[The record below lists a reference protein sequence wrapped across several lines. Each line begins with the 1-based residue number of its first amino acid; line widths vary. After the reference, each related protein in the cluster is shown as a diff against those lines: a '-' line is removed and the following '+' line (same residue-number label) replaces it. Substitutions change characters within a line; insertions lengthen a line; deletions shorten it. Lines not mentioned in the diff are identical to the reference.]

1 MTFAWPP
8 LDEMARFALL
18 CLSSVFFTVDPL
30 ASIPAFLAMGA
41 HGGEARNRTIAKRA
55 AWTCFLVLTAFASA
69 GSLIFK
75 LFGITLP
82 AFKIAGGILLF
93 QIALEMLHSQ
103 RSETQEV
110 AEERQEGE
118 RKEDFGITPLGVPML
133 AGPGAI
139 SVVMVLMGQ
148 SRMWWQSVPVFLS
161 ILVTS
166 IASFYVLAAG
176 ARLQRRLGETGVR
189 ILMRLMGL
197 VLAAM
202 AVQFVLNGI
211 ADVWPGPRRLE
222 AALSSHSQYGMMTNA
237 GDSDLERLR
246 AGRPLHTLG
255 IDGLHRS
262 GPGREHVEWYGQLHR
277 AHPGSGGG
285 IG

>member
-1 MTFAWPP
+1 MTWVWPP
-8 LDEMARFALL
+8 LEELIRFSLVA
-18 CLSSVFFTVDPL
+18 LSSVFFTVDPF

-41 HGGEARNRTIAKRA
+41 RGSAERNRAIARRA
-55 AWTCFLVLTAFASA
+55 AWTCFIVLALFAST

-75 LFGITLP
+75 VFGVTLP

-103 RSETQEV
+103 RSKTQEV
-110 AEERQEGE
+110 AVEREEGE
-118 RKEDFGITPLGVPML
+118 TKDDFGITPLGVPML

-148 SRMWWQSVPVFLS
+148 STAWWQAAPVFVS

-166 IASFYVLAAG
+166 VSSFYILAAG
-176 ARLQRRLGETGVR
+176 GRVLERLGETGVR

-202 AVQFVLNGI
+202 AVQFVLNGVE
-211 ADVWPGPRRLE
+211 DVWL
-222 AALSSHSQYGMMTNA
+222 
-237 GDSDLERLR
+237 
-246 AGRPLHTLG
+246 GRS
-255 IDGLHRS
+255 RS
-262 GPGREHVEWYGQLHR
+262 
-277 AHPGSGGG
+277 
-285 IG
+285 

>member
-1 MTFAWPP
+1 MTFVWPP
-8 LDEMARFALL
+8 LDEMIRFSLVA
-18 CLSSVFFTVDPL
+18 LSSVFFTVDPF

-41 HGGEARNRTIAKRA
+41 RGSAERNRAIARRA
-55 AWTCFLVLTAFASA
+55 AWTCFLVLVLFAST

-75 LFGITLP
+75 LFGVTLP

-103 RSETQEV
+103 RSRTQEV
-110 AEERQEGE
+110 AVEREEGE
-118 RKEDFGITPLGVPML
+118 SKDDFGITPLGVPML

-148 SRMWWQSVPVFLS
+148 SKAWWQTAPVFLS
-161 ILVTS
+161 IMITS
-166 IASFYVLAAG
+166 ISSFYILAAG
-176 ARLQRRLGETGVR
+176 GRVLERLGETGVR

-211 ADVWPGPRRLE
+211 GDIWPG
-222 AALSSHSQYGMMTNA
+222 LS
-237 GDSDLERLR
+237 
-246 AGRPLHTLG
+246 
-255 IDGLHRS
+255 RS
-262 GPGREHVEWYGQLHR
+262 
-277 AHPGSGGG
+277 
-285 IG
+285 

>member
-1 MTFAWPP
+1 MTFVWPP
-8 LDEMARFALL
+8 FDEMIRFSLVA
-18 CLSSVFFTVDPL
+18 LSSVFFTVDPF

-41 HGGEARNRTIAKRA
+41 RGSVERNRAIARRA
-55 AWTCFLVLTAFASA
+55 AWTCFLVLALFAST

-75 LFGITLP
+75 LFGVTLP

-103 RSETQEV
+103 RSRTQEV
-110 AEERQEGE
+110 AVEREEGE
-118 RKEDFGITPLGVPML
+118 SKDDFGITPLGVPML

-148 SRMWWQSVPVFLS
+148 SKAWWQTAPVFLS
-161 ILVTS
+161 IMITS
-166 IASFYVLAAG
+166 IFSFYILAAG
-176 ARLQRRLGETGVR
+176 GRVLERLGETGVR

-211 ADVWPGPRRLE
+211 GDIWPG
-222 AALSSHSQYGMMTNA
+222 LS
-237 GDSDLERLR
+237 
-246 AGRPLHTLG
+246 
-255 IDGLHRS
+255 RS
-262 GPGREHVEWYGQLHR
+262 
-277 AHPGSGGG
+277 
-285 IG
+285 

>member
-1 MTFAWPP
+1 MTFVWPP
-8 LDEMARFALL
+8 LDEIVRFSLVAF
-18 CLSSVFFTVDPL
+18 SSVFFTVDPL

-41 HGGEARNRTIAKRA
+41 RGSNERNRAIARRA
-55 AWTCFLVLTAFASA
+55 AWTCFWVLVIFAST

-75 LFGITLP
+75 LFGVTLP

-93 QIALEMLHSQ
+93 RIALEMLHSQ

-110 AEERQEGE
+110 PAEREEGE
-118 RKEDFGITPLGVPML
+118 RKQDFGITPLGVPML

-148 SRMWWQSVPVFLS
+148 SQAWWQAAPVFLS
-161 ILVTS
+161 ILLTS
-166 IASFYVLAAG
+166 IASFYILATG
-176 ARLQRRLGETGVR
+176 GRLLSRLGETGVR

-211 ADVWPGPRRLE
+211 ADVWPG
-222 AALSSHSQYGMMTNA
+222 
-237 GDSDLERLR
+237 
-246 AGRPLHTLG
+246 
-255 IDGLHRS
+255 RS
-262 GPGREHVEWYGQLHR
+262 G
-277 AHPGSGGG
+277 S
-285 IG
+285 

>member
-1 MTFAWPP
+1 MTFVWPP
-8 LDEMARFALL
+8 LEEMIRFSLVA
-18 CLSSVFFTVDPL
+18 LSSVFFTVDPF

-41 HGGEARNRTIAKRA
+41 RGSAERNRAIARRA
-55 AWTCFLVLTAFASA
+55 AWTCFLVLVLFAST

-75 LFGITLP
+75 LFGVTLP

-110 AEERQEGE
+110 AAEREEGE
-118 RKEDFGITPLGVPML
+118 SKEDFGITPLGVPML

-148 SRMWWQSVPVFLS
+148 SKAWWQAAPVFLS
-161 ILVTS
+161 ILITS

-176 ARLQRRLGETGVR
+176 GRLLGRLGETGVR

-211 ADVWPGPRRLE
+211 ADVWPG
-222 AALSSHSQYGMMTNA
+222 LS
-237 GDSDLERLR
+237 
-246 AGRPLHTLG
+246 
-255 IDGLHRS
+255 RS
-262 GPGREHVEWYGQLHR
+262 
-277 AHPGSGGG
+277 
-285 IG
+285 

>member
-1 MTFAWPP
+1 MTFTWPP
-8 LDEMARFALL
+8 LDEWIRFSLVS
-18 CLSSVFFTVDPL
+18 LSSVFFTVDPF
-30 ASIPAFLAMGA
+30 ASIPAFLAMGTR
-41 HGGEARNRTIAKRA
+41 GSTERNRAIAKRA
-55 AWTCFLVLTAFASA
+55 AWTCFLVLGVFAST

-75 LFGITLP
+75 LFGVTLP

-103 RSETQEV
+103 RSQTQEV
-110 AEERQEGE
+110 AAEREEGE

-148 SRMWWQSVPVFLS
+148 SKAWWQAAPVFLS
-161 ILVTS
+161 ILITS
-166 IASFYVLAAG
+166 AASFYILAAG
-176 ARLQRRLGETGVR
+176 GRLLSRLGETGVR

-211 ADVWPGPRRLE
+211 ADVWP
-222 AALSSHSQYGMMTNA
+222 SQSA
-237 GDSDLERLR
+237 S
-246 AGRPLHTLG
+246 
-255 IDGLHRS
+255 
-262 GPGREHVEWYGQLHR
+262 
-277 AHPGSGGG
+277 
-285 IG
+285 

>member
-1 MTFAWPP
+1 MTWVWPP
-8 LDEMARFALL
+8 LEELIRFSLVA
-18 CLSSVFFTVDPL
+18 LSSVFFTVDPF

-41 HGGEARNRTIAKRA
+41 RGNAERNRAIARRA
-55 AWTCFLVLTAFASA
+55 AWTCFIVLALFAST

-75 LFGITLP
+75 VFGVTLP

-103 RSETQEV
+103 RSKTQEV
-110 AEERQEGE
+110 AVEREEGE
-118 RKEDFGITPLGVPML
+118 TKDDFGITPLGVPML

-148 SRMWWQSVPVFLS
+148 STAWWQAAPVFVS

-166 IASFYVLAAG
+166 VSSFYILAAG
-176 ARLQRRLGETGVR
+176 GRVLERLGETGVR

-202 AVQFVLNGI
+202 AVQFVLNGVE
-211 ADVWPGPRRLE
+211 DVWL
-222 AALSSHSQYGMMTNA
+222 
-237 GDSDLERLR
+237 
-246 AGRPLHTLG
+246 GRS
-255 IDGLHRS
+255 RS
-262 GPGREHVEWYGQLHR
+262 
-277 AHPGSGGG
+277 
-285 IG
+285 

>member
-1 MTFAWPP
+1 MTSAWPA
-8 LDEMARFALL
+8 LDEAVQFSLVS
-18 CLSSVFFTVDPL
+18 LSSVFFTVDPL

-41 HGGEARNRTIAKRA
+41 RGSAERNRAIAKRA
-55 AWTCFLVLTAFASA
+55 AWTCLLILMIFAST

-82 AFKIAGGILLF
+82 AFQIAGGLLLF

-110 AEERQEGE
+110 AAEREEGE
-118 RKEDFGITPLGVPML
+118 RKEDFGVTPLGVPML

-148 SRMWWQSVPVFLS
+148 SKAWWQAAPVFLS

-166 IASFYVLAAG
+166 VASFYILSAG
-176 ARLQRRLGETGVR
+176 GHLLGRLGETGVR

-211 ADVWPGPRRLE
+211 AEVWPGRL
-222 AALSSHSQYGMMTNA
+222 
-237 GDSDLERLR
+237 
-246 AGRPLHTLG
+246 GRQG
-255 IDGLHRS
+255 
-262 GPGREHVEWYGQLHR
+262 
-277 AHPGSGGG
+277 
-285 IG
+285 